1 MKAVSPRRAAF
12 AVEALVDLVRAAR
25 AGDLEEPV
33 VVLASAQCA
42 RPVPGRERG
51 RLVEEE
57 ELRELPRL
65 QERLAVPALE
75 LQATGDP
82 PPGGHPSPDS
92 TLVVV
97 DAAAVPVDEPAGRI
111 GDQLA
116 QRSDA
121 VLERHAPSVD
131 ERMRW

>member
-1 MKAVSPRRAAF
+1 MK
-12 AVEALVDLVRAAR
+12 ALVDLVRAVR
-25 AGDLEEPV
+25 AGELEKPV
-33 VVLASAQCA
+33 VVLAPAQCA

-65 QERLAVPALE
+65 QERLSVPALE

-82 PPGGHPSPDS
+82 APGGRPPPDS
-92 TLVVV
+92 ALVVV
-97 DAAAVPVDEPAGRI
+97 DAAAVPVDEPAGGI
-111 GDQLA
+111 GDQLS

-121 VLERHAPSVD
+121 VLERHAASVD
-131 ERMRW
+131 ERMRS